1 MREVR
6 LASADFKEGLFLLFD
21 LRRAFRARSVFSE
34 SERRQRKEI
43 SNEYRSGSN
52 SNNFSGHT
60 GCVRRFDH
68 LRRPPGEVEK
78 QIAALDVVCRPPDRA
93 CGGADRDGVS
103 QPLETMSAVCAHC
116 AQRRAVMFVLRIRAH
131 E

>member
-6 LASADFKEGLFLLFD
+6 LASADFKEELFLLFD

-34 SERRQRKEI
+34 SEPRQRREI

-68 LRRPPGEVEK
+68 LRHPPGQEEK
-78 QIAALDVVCRPPDRA
+78 QIAALDVVRRPSDWA
-93 CGGADRDGVS
+93 CG
-103 QPLETMSAVCAHC
+103 
-116 AQRRAVMFVLRIRAH
+116 RAH
-131 E
+131 SHGLYQPVEALSTVRAESSE